1 MKLKV
6 TEDFKKVVR
15 GVVIYVIAAII
26 VFPVFHFIKGDFSWA
41 DAFMNAG
48 LQIAIALVLGVFYF
62 FGFQIP
68 EKKND

>member
-15 GVVIYVIAAII
+15 GVVIYVIIAII
-26 VFPVFHFIKGDFSWA
+26 VFPVFHLIKGDFCWE
-41 DAFMNAG
+41 DVFINAG

-68 EKKND
+68 EKKDE